1 MGLPSRAFAGS
12 GGSHGSDR
20 RFDPGKPGY
29 RIATDWVTAGFLNS
43 TCPCILA
50 ASLMSYGEDVSCGRI
65 SSVVNPP
72 SCCSPPPPQPSAY
85 SHRKPH
91 NRRKPHNCRTR
102 SRHRNTGR
110 KRKQAKCRH
119 HHRQQ
124 LVSGRVLVRDSATW
138 PSNPTSSEEMA
149 VMASRSMELNVQSGR
164 GKDVSATFPFGQLL
178 AQRPSHASGA
188 SPLGLAAPSPS
199 SSSLRVGKGPAK
211 GPSADC
217 PPFFLASLPL
227 WCSPFLNTLPLL
239 RSLVCKLPRMR
250 PRWVMTGPHG
260 TLSS

>member
-1 MGLPSRAFAGS
+1 M
-12 GGSHGSDR
+12 
-20 RFDPGKPGY
+20 
-29 RIATDWVTAGFLNS
+29 
-43 TCPCILA
+43 
-50 ASLMSYGEDVSCGRI
+50 
-65 SSVVNPP
+65 VNPP

-91 NRRKPHNCRTR
+91 NRRTR

-199 SSSLRVGKGPAK
+199 SSSLRVGKGPAVQ
-211 GPSADC
+211 PRDQALIVLH
-217 PPFFLASLPL
+217 FFLLLSLCGVP
-227 WCSPFLNTLPLL
+227 
-239 RSLVCKLPRMR
+239 
-250 PRWVMTGPHG
+250 
-260 TLSS
+260 LSSTPYPCFGVWFANSPE